1 MVLSV
6 ISSSSKGNC
15 YILDSGEE
23 MLILEAGVPMQQIK
37 KAIRWRLD
45 KVAGCLVTHRHKDHS
60 FAVRDVLASGIRLLT
75 IEDVLSSAGCLG
87 YPFSVIVEPNRGYAV
102 GRFKIY
108 VLQMAHDVPCV
119 GYIITHPGMGRLLFA
134 TDTMMIDY
142 ALPRL
147 DHIMVEANYED
158 SILRKNIADG
168 VMPEAMKPRLMRSH
182 MELGVLRD
190 YLASENTETVRD
202 IILLHLSSDNSDAG
216 HFKDTI
222 EGATG
227 KPVIIARSGLEYEF
241 S

>member
-1 MVLSV
+1 MVV
-6 ISSSSKGNC
+6 KCISSSSKGNC

-23 MLILEAGVPMQQIK
+23 MLILEAGVPIQQIK

-45 KVAGCLVTHRHKDHS
+45 KVAGCLVTHKHKDHS

-75 IEDVLSSAGCLG
+75 IEDVLASAGCLG
-87 YPFSVIVEPNRGYAV
+87 DPFSVIVEPNRGYAV
-102 GRFKIY
+102 GQYKVY

-119 GYIITHPGMGRLLFA
+119 GYIIMHPKLGKLLFA

-142 ALPRL
+142 ALPRV

-202 IILLHLSSDNSDAG
+202 IILLHLSSDNSDAA
-216 HFKDTI
+216 HFKETI

-227 KPVIIARSGLEYEF
+227 KPTIIARSGLEYEF